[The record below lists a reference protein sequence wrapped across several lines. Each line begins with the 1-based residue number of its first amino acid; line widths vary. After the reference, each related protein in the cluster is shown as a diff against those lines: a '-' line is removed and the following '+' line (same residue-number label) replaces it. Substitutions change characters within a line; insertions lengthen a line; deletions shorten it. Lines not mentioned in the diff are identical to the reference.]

1 MGPEPDGC
9 NPMKTRFPT
18 CALLALGTAFS
29 LVPSTA
35 SAVPKMDVKIA
46 MGVGSTTFVSRLP
59 SIDLYSHGPDGPD
72 DNPMYEITV
81 GGRQGSTFPNWGM
94 NLAARVRAGKIFG
107 EIGIGF
113 SRFYFEVSE
122 QLVKIAELEERPLI
136 SLLKGETARMNSL
149 EIPMTAGYVP
159 YANAYFKLFL
169 YGGLVNTFNLR
180 GFVDIGDNRK
190 ALKFKPHDIP
200 GYPLSIYIAG
210 ARFGAQFD
218 LGPLNF
224 DFSYT
229 ISMNSATFTDFRT
242 NSHVFKMFL
251 GWLF

>member
-1 MGPEPDGC
+1 MIQ
-9 NPMKTRFPT
+9 MKRILSVF
-18 CALLALGTAFS
+18 ALLS
-29 LVPSTA
+29 LCAIVWLAPSPA
-35 SAVPKMDVKIA
+35 SAVPKMVVKVA
-46 MGVGSTTFVSRLP
+46 VGVGSTTLVSRVP
-59 SIDLYSHGPDGPD
+59 TIDLYRGDPPE
-72 DNPMYEITV
+72 YFLTV
-81 GGRQGSTFPNWGM
+81 GGRNPNTFSNWGM

-122 QLVKIAELEERPLI
+122 QLVLIAEAEGRENVR
-136 SLLKGETARMNSL
+136 LLLGEKARMNSL
-149 EIPMTAGYVP
+149 EIPMTAGWVP
-159 YANAYFKLFL
+159 YANPYFKLFI

-180 GFVDIGDNRK
+180 GFVDVNDNRK
-190 ALKFKPHDIP
+190 AIKFRPKQIP

-210 ARFGAQFD
+210 ARFGTQFD

-224 DFSYT
+224 DISYT
-229 ISMNSATFTDFRT
+229 ISMNSVTATDFRT

>member
-1 MGPEPDGC
+1 
-9 NPMKTRFPT
+9 MKKRLSAF
-18 CALLALGTAFS
+18 AFLALCAS
-29 LVPSTA
+29 AWLAPSSA
-35 SAVPKMDVKIA
+35 SAVPKMNVKVA
-46 MGVGSTTFVSRLP
+46 VGVGSTTFVSQLP
-59 SIDLYSHGPDGPD
+59 TIDLYAPIPDSDPPSGL
-72 DNPMYEITV
+72 YLGTV
-81 GGRQGSTFPNWGM
+81 GGRHPKTFSNWGM
-94 NLAARVRAGKIFG
+94 NLSARVRAGKIFG

-113 SRFYFEVSE
+113 SRFYFTVGD
-122 QLVKIAELEERPLI
+122 QLALIAEAEGNDNVR
-136 SLLKGETARMNSL
+136 LLVGETARMNSL

-180 GFVDIGDNRK
+180 GFVDLNGNRK
-190 ALKFKPHDIP
+190 ALKFKPHQIP

-210 ARFGAQFD
+210 ARFGTQFD

-242 NSHVFKMFL
+242 NTHVFKFFL

>member
-1 MGPEPDGC
+1 
-9 NPMKTRFPT
+9 MKKRLPAL
-18 CALLALGTAFS
+18 ALLAVVAALWLA
-29 LVPSTA
+29 PSSA

-46 MGVGSTTFVSRLP
+46 AGVGSTTLVTRLP
-59 SIDLYSHGPDGPD
+59 TIDLYSGGPD
-72 DNPMYEITV
+72 NPVYVTTV
-81 GGRQGSTFPNWGM
+81 GGRQGASYPNWGM

-113 SRFYFEVSE
+113 SRFYFQVTEE
-122 QLVKIAELEERPLI
+122 LVTIAQLEERPLI
-136 SLLKGETARMNSL
+136 ALLEGETARMNSL

-159 YANAYFKLFL
+159 YANPYFKLFL

-180 GFVDIGDNRK
+180 GFVDINDNRK
-190 ALKFKPHDIP
+190 ALKFRPHDIP
-200 GYPLSIYIAG
+200 GLPLSIYIAG
-210 ARFGAQFD
+210 ARLGTQFD

-242 NSHVFKMFL
+242 NSHVFKFFL